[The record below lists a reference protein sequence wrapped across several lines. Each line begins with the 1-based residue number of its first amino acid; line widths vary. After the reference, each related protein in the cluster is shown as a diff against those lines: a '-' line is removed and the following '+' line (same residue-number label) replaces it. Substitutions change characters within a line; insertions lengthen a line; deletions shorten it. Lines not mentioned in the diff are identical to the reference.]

1 MSHGTPTDPSVAK
14 DPAGGQ
20 QSGTPEN
27 RSVADEGGRRTEPAL
42 RLGLEAAEIGVWE
55 WDIATGEVRWSE
67 NLEQIHGIAPGTFG
81 KTFEAY
87 RALIHPDDRERVMGA
102 IRGCIEGRVDYEI
115 EFRYAG
121 DAPGVRWM
129 LGKGKVLVGDGGQPF
144 RLVGVCMDITKRK
157 QAEEAVS
164 DASRRKDEFLAMV
177 SHELRDPLAVI
188 VNAATLLAH
197 LTKSDPAAS
206 QANAAI
212 HRQTDQLVRIVDDL
226 LDVSRLSAGKMT
238 LERTS
243 IDLVALVH
251 RTINDFVDR
260 RLLDRHRYE
269 LRFSGSRVNG
279 DGPRLQ
285 QIVSNLLMNAIKY
298 TPPGGKI
305 ILEVEP
311 EGSEA
316 VLRVKDSGVGIG
328 PDFLPRVFDLFA
340 QSDRAIERREAGLG
354 VGLSIARSLVEAH
367 GGRIEARSAGPG
379 KGSEFTVRLPLTA
392 SLISE
397 AHGAAALPRRRILI
411 VDDNQD
417 AREAL
422 SRLLEIAGHEVSQAG
437 DGPSGLEVASR
448 ARPDVAIIDIGLPG
462 MNGFEVARRLK
473 AGAPG
478 VRLIALTGY
487 GQGDHRR
494 LGDEAGFERYL
505 IKPVAFETLQRA
517 LANN

>member
-1 MSHGTPTDPSVAK
+1 
-14 DPAGGQ
+14 
-20 QSGTPEN
+20 
-27 RSVADEGGRRTEPAL
+27 
-42 RLGLEAAEIGVWE
+42 
-55 WDIATGEVRWSE
+55 
-67 NLEQIHGIAPGTFG
+67 
-81 KTFEAY
+81 
-87 RALIHPDDRERVMGA
+87 
-102 IRGCIEGRVDYEI
+102 
-115 EFRYAG
+115 
-121 DAPGVRWM
+121 
-129 LGKGKVLVGDGGQPF
+129 
-144 RLVGVCMDITKRK
+144 
-157 QAEEAVS
+157 
-164 DASRRKDEFLAMV
+164 V
-177 SHELRDPLAVI
+177 SHELRDPLSVI
-188 VNAATLLAH
+188 LNAATLLGH
-197 LTKSDPAAS
+197 VTKSDAVAS
-206 QANAAI
+206 QASAAI

-243 IDLVALVH
+243 VDLVALVH
-251 RTINDFVDR
+251 RGINDLVDR

-269 LRFSGSRVNG
+269 LRFSGARVNG

-305 ILEVEP
+305 IVEVEP
-311 EGSEA
+311 EGGEA
-316 VLRVKDSGVGIG
+316 VLRVKDSGMGIS

-340 QSDRAIERREAGLG
+340 QSDRGLERREGGLG

-367 GGRIEARSAGPG
+367 GGRIEARSGGVG
-379 KGSEFTVRLPLTA
+379 KGSEFTVRLPLA
-392 SLISE
+392 AALISE
-397 AHGAAALPRRRILI
+397 LHGAVALSRRRILI

-422 SRLLEIAGHEVSQAG
+422 SRLLEIAGHEVLQAG
-437 DGPSGLEVASR
+437 DGPSGLELAAR

-473 AGAPG
+473 AGISE

-487 GQGDHRR
+487 GHGDHRR
-494 LGDEAGFERYL
+494 LGDEVGFERYL